1 MMGDLPETISPP
13 DDALS
18 AVIVEARANY
28 PSLGISKLLT
38 QVKNDHPGWTVSEK
52 RLRKAIQA
60 NATSIEAKDRLE
72 NPDF

>member
-1 MMGDLPETISPP
+1 MGDLPERISPP

-18 AVIVEARANY
+18 AAIVETRANY